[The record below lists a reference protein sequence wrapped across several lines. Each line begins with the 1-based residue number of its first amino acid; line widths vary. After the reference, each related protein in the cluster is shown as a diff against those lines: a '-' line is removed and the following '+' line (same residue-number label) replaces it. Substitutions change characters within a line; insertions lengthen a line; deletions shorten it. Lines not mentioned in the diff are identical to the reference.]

1 MDSQPPPREF
11 RGRLRAW
18 LELFR
23 LPNLFTVPGDPVAG
37 FIIAA
42 LVAAAEGPAAAPV
55 AFWRIAPAI
64 LASMCLYC
72 AGLLSNDYFDLA
84 EDRRDRP
91 ERPLPSGR
99 VKAATVF
106 IVACVLAGLGM
117 GAATMGGGMAGAI
130 VSSSLLACLIA
141 YNVVLKRLPVIGPLA
156 MGCCRGLSVLI
167 GSAAA
172 APQAIGNLYLLGYAI
187 GTMLY
192 IAAVTAV
199 AARETGD
206 RVGWIRMMPPS
217 TMILWVL
224 ALIAPVLPLAIA
236 TVTPMVLVFL
246 AIGITARCAGGLSGR
261 PSSSFIQATI
271 GRWIRCLLL
280 MQAAAITIIPS
291 QADLGL
297 PLPHF
302 YLPAAILLA
311 LWPISAWLGR
321 RFYAS

>member
-1 MDSQPPPREF
+1 M
-11 RGRLRAW
+11 
-18 LELFR
+18 FR
-23 LPNLFTVPGDPVAG
+23 LPNLFTVPGDAVAG

-42 LVAAAEGPAAAPV
+42 LVAAAEGTAAAPI

-64 LASMCLYC
+64 LASLCLYC

-91 ERPLPSGR
+91 ARPLPSGR
-99 VKAATVF
+99 VKSITAI
-106 IVACVLAGLGM
+106 IVACALAGLGV
-117 GAATMGGGMAGAI
+117 GAATLAAGLPGVA
-130 VSSSLLACLIA
+130 VSASLLVCLIA
-141 YNVVLKRLPVIGPLA
+141 YNVVLKRLPVVGPLA

-172 APQAIGNLYLLGYAI
+172 SPQAIGNLYLLGYTL
-187 GTMLY
+187 GTAPY

-206 RVGWIRMMPPS
+206 RVGMIRLAPVAAMV
-217 TMILWVL
+217 LWVL
-224 ALIAPVLPLAIA
+224 VLIIPVLPLAIA

-246 AIGITARCAGGLSGR
+246 AIAVTAKCGGRLAGR
-261 PSSSFIQATI
+261 PSPSVIQATV

-280 MQAAAITIIPS
+280 MQTAAITIIPS
-291 QADLGL
+291 QADLPL
-297 PLPHF
+297 PIPHF

-311 LWPISAWLGR
+311 EEIS
-321 RFYAS
+321 